1 MRALLPFIFCA
12 AVANAAVPTTQ
23 STLYVVGTAHL
34 DTQWLWTIQDS
45 IREYVPATLND
56 NFARFEKFPDY
67 VFSFEGAFRYM
78 LAKEYEPKAYEKL
91 KKYIAD
97 GRWRVAGSSIDAG
110 DVNIPSPEALIR
122 QILYGNGFFE
132 REFGKTSCDIY
143 LPDCFGFGFALPS
156 VAAHCGLKGFSTQKL
171 TWGSSVGIPFD
182 IGVWQGVDGSQIV
195 AALNPGD
202 YVSHITEDL
211 SVSPLWKDRIEKLGA
226 KSGAYDGYRYFGVG
240 DQGGA
245 PDADSVAMLEK
256 SIHGKGPV
264 HVRSTGSD
272 QLYRD
277 LTPEQIAKLPRYTG
291 ELLMTRHGTGC
302 YTSQA
307 IMKRW
312 NRRNEQLA
320 DAAERAAV
328 VADWLGM
335 ATYPREKLTEA
346 WTRLLWHH
354 HHDDLT
360 GTSIP
365 QAYTF
370 SWNDEAICLNQFAS
384 VLTNSVA
391 AVARALD
398 TESKVTGIPLVIFN
412 PLSIDREDVVE
423 AVVKFPTEA
432 PPAIRVI
439 GPDGHEAPS
448 QILDR
453 SGNELRIL
461 ILAKVPSIGFAVFD
475 VQSQPQPVATMSP
488 IQVTDSQLDNDRYR
502 VKLDENGDIASILDK
517 SINKELLAA
526 PIRLQLL
533 TDAPDQWPEWEV
545 SFKNVMAKPR
555 GFVGKPATIRVT
567 EKGPV
572 RAAIE
577 VLREADGSTFV
588 QRIRLAAGKAGD
600 HVEIDNRVDWHTP
613 RTLVKAAFD
622 LTASNPKAT
631 YDLGLGTIE
640 RGNNHEQLYEVP
652 AQQWADLTDKSGD
665 FGTAIIND
673 CKYGWDKPNDHT
685 LRLTLIHSPLNIE
698 KEMVPHR
705 FLYAITGHKG
715 DWREGEIPWNAARI
729 NQPLMAFQTSRH
741 LGRGSPDVGFSRSK
755 DGDLGVTPA
764 DGPLDDAPVR
774 ARSLASLSTPQ
785 VAVRAFKKAD
795 ASDEFV
801 IRLQELEGLPA
812 DHVQITFPNRLMTVR
827 ETDGREQPLEKLIV
841 DPNDG
846 ILDTSFKPFQTRT
859 FALRIQGLKSVF
871 RPRTPNFALN
881 LPFNADIVTSE
892 PNLTDGQFDPAG
904 HSIPAELLPPEITA
918 ESISFKLGPIANKQY
933 NALTCKGQTIDL
945 PTGDYDMLYLLAA
958 ADDRVTAPFEIDGT
972 RHELTIGNITGHIA
986 QWASLVHD
994 GQILDASRMSDPFLH
1009 RDPIAWVATHR
1020 HSPKGIDPYIFCY
1033 LYRYGLPL
1041 PKGAKHLKLP
1051 DDPRIKIM
1059 AITLANNPLAQT
1071 TAASDL
1077 YDRVLVPT
1085 IEPRQELTMHPL
1097 TATITTSEPGAEIHY
1112 TTDKSEPDRSSPRYT
1127 QPLSITKDT
1136 TVKARAYTG
1145 AAPSDLIAERRY
1157 RFTQPRQPESP
1168 TNLKPGLQVAIFEG
1182 QFKSTDDLL
1191 KSKPARTLTN
1201 PDFTKPANTREND
1214 FALTYS
1220 GFIEI
1225 PKTGIWTFYTK
1236 SDDGSRLW
1244 IGDKLV
1250 VENDGLH
1257 GASERSGAIALAKGK
1272 HPIKVAYFQ
1281 RGGDAE
1287 LTVSYD
1293 GPESA
1298 KSPIAT
1304 SALSAP

>member
-1 MRALLPFIFCA
+1 MRALLPFLICA
-12 AVANAAVPTTQ
+12 AVTNAAVPTTQ
-23 STLYVVGTAHL
+23 PTLYVVGTAHL

-78 LAKEYEPKAYEKL
+78 LAKEYNPKAYEKL

-211 SVSPLWKDRIEKLGA
+211 SHSADWLKRIDKLGE

-264 HVRSTGSD
+264 HVRSTSSD

-277 LTPEQIAKLPRYTG
+277 LTPDQIAKLPRYTG

-398 TESKVTGIPLVIFN
+398 TESKITGIPLVIFN
-412 PLSIDREDVVE
+412 PLSIEREDVVE
-423 AVVKFPTEA
+423 AVIKFPTEA
-432 PPAIRVI
+432 PAAIRVI

-461 ILAKVPSIGFAVFD
+461 ILAKVPSIGFGVFD
-475 VQSQPQPVATMSP
+475 VQSQSQSVATMSP

-502 VKLDENGDIASILDK
+502 VKLDANGDIASILDK
-517 SINKELLAA
+517 AINKELLAA

-545 SFKNVMAKPR
+545 SYKNVMAKPR
-555 GFVGKPATIRVT
+555 GFVGKLATIRIT

-577 VLREADGSTFV
+577 VVREADGSTFV

-600 HVEIDNRVDWHTP
+600 RVEIDNRVDWHTP
-613 RTLVKAAFD
+613 RTLVKTAFD

-673 CKYGWDKPNDHT
+673 CKYGWDKPNDHA

-705 FLYAITGHKG
+705 FLYAVAGHKG
-715 DWREGEIPWNAARI
+715 DWRNGQIPWIAARV
-729 NQPLMAFQTSRH
+729 NQPLMAFQTTKHPGPGGKS
-741 LGRGSPDVGFSRSK
+741 SP
-755 DGDLGVTPA
+755 
-764 DGPLDDAPVR
+764 
-774 ARSLASLSTPQ
+774 LASVSTPQ
-785 VAVRAFKKAD
+785 VAILAFKM
-795 ASDEFV
+795 SEGGREII
-801 IRLQELEGLPA
+801 IRLQELHGRPA
-812 DHVQITFPNRLMTVR
+812 ETVR
-827 ETDGREQPLEKLIV
+827 VTPGGDAVTIREVTGAEKPLATTVENAKDDFV
-841 DPNDG
+841 
-846 ILDTSFKPFQTRT
+846 TSFKPYQSRT
-859 FALRIQGLKSVF
+859 FALKSD
-871 RPRTPNFALN
+871 PRNRMNSEMPRSSIP
-881 LPFNADIVTSE
+881 LPFNADIVTPES
-892 PNLTDGQFDPAG
+892 NLTDGQFDAAG
-904 HSIPAELLPPEITA
+904 HSIPAELLPSEIIA
-918 ESISFKLGPIANKQY
+918 EGIAFKLGQTADKKN
-933 NALTCKGQTIDL
+933 NAVACKGQTIDL

-958 ADDRVTAPFEIDGT
+958 ADGRVTAPFEIDGA
-972 RHELTIGNITGHIA
+972 RHELTIGNITGDVA

-1041 PKGAKHLKLP
+1041 PKSAKQLKLP

-1059 AITLANNPLAQT
+1059 AITLANDPLAQT
-1071 TAASDL
+1071 TPASDL

-1085 IEPRQELTMHPL
+1085 IEPRQELTMDPL
-1097 TATITTSEPGAEIHY
+1097 TVTITTGEPGAEIHF
-1112 TTDKSEPDRSSPRYT
+1112 TTDGAEPDRNSPRYT
-1127 QPLSITKDT
+1127 KPLTITKDT

-1157 RFTQPRQPESP
+1157 RFTQPRQSETPA
-1168 TNLKPGLQVAIFEG
+1168 NLKPGLQVAVYEG
-1182 QFKSTDDLL
+1182 QFKSTDDLI
-1191 KSKPARTLTN
+1191 KAKPARTLTH
-1201 PDFTKPANTREND
+1201 PDFTKPANTRENN

-1220 GFIEI
+1220 GYIEI

-1287 LTVSYD
+1287 LTVSCD
-1293 GPESA
+1293 GPETA
-1298 KSPIAT
+1298 KTAIP
-1304 SALSAP
+1304 APMLFRKEN

>member
-1 MRALLPFIFCA
+1 MRALLPFLICA
-12 AVANAAVPTTQ
+12 AVASAAVPTTQ
-23 STLYVVGTAHL
+23 PTLYVVGTAHL

-78 LAKEYEPKAYEKL
+78 LAKEYNPKAYEKL
-91 KKYIAD
+91 RKYIAD

-182 IGVWQGVDGSQIV
+182 IGVWQGVDGSEIV

-211 SVSPLWKDRIEKLGA
+211 SVSPLWKDRIDKLGQ

-245 PDADSVAMLEK
+245 PDAKSVEWLEK
-256 SIHGKGPV
+256 SIHGTGPV
-264 HVRSTGSD
+264 RVRSTGSD

-277 LTPEQIAKLPRYTG
+277 LTPDQIAKLPRYTG

-320 DAAERAAV
+320 DAAERAAAA
-328 VADWLGM
+328 ADLLGM
-335 ATYPREKLTEA
+335 PAYPREKLTEA

-384 VLTNSVA
+384 VLENSVA

-398 TESKVTGIPLVIFN
+398 TETNVKGIPLVIYN

-423 AVVKFPTEA
+423 AVVKCSLET
-432 PPAIRVI
+432 PPAIRVF
-439 GPDGHEAPS
+439 GPDGKEVPA

-475 VQSQPQPVATMSP
+475 MQSATASVAELTTVHATPSR
-488 IQVTDSQLDNDRYR
+488 IENEQYR
-502 VKLDENGDIASILDK
+502 VTIDDNGDIASIFDK
-517 SINKELLAA
+517 SIKKELLVT

-545 SFKNVMAKPR
+545 SYKNVMAKPR
-555 GFVGKPATIRVT
+555 AYVGKPAAIRVIET
-567 EKGPV
+567 GSV
-572 RAAIE
+572 RATVEI
-577 VLREADGSTFV
+577 VREADGSTFV

-600 HVEIDNRVDWHTP
+600 RVEIDNRVDWHTP

-705 FLYAITGHKG
+705 FLYAVAGHKS
-715 DWREGEIPWNAARI
+715 DWREGKIPWLAARV
-729 NQPLMAFQTSRH
+729 NQPLMAFQTTKH
-741 LGRGSPDVGFSRSK
+741 P
-755 DGDLGVTPA
+755 
-764 DGPLDDAPVR
+764 GPGGKSFP
-774 ARSLASLSTPQ
+774 LASISTPQ
-785 VAVRAFKKAD
+785 VAIRAFKMSEAGR
-795 ASDEFV
+795 ETI
-801 IRLQELEGLPA
+801 IRLQELHGRPA
-812 DHVQITFPNRLMTVR
+812 EAVRVTPGGDAVTIREVTGAEKPLATTV
-827 ETDGREQPLEKLIV
+827 ENAKDDFV
-841 DPNDG
+841 
-846 ILDTSFKPFQTRT
+846 TSFKPYQSRT
-859 FALRIQGLKSVF
+859 FALKSD
-871 RPRTPNFALN
+871 PRNRMHSEMPRSSIPLT
-881 LPFNADIVTSE
+881 FNADIVTPES
-892 PNLTDGQFDPAG
+892 NLIDGQFDADG
-904 HSIPAELLPPEITA
+904 HSIPAELLPQKITA
-918 ESISFKLGPIANKQY
+918 EGIEFKLGPTADKKN
-933 NALTCKGQTIDL
+933 NALACKGQTIDL
-945 PTGDYDMLYLLAA
+945 LNNNWIWTGKTWKQQNPTGEQKGDYDMLYLLAA
-958 ADDRVTAPFEIDGT
+958 ADGRVCAPFTIDGKT
-972 RHELTIGNITGHIA
+972 TDLCIGNITGDVA

-994 GQILDASRMSDPFLH
+994 GQILDSGRMSDPFLH

-1041 PKGAKHLKLP
+1041 PKGAKQLKLP
-1051 DDPRIKIM
+1051 NDPRIKIM
-1059 AITLANNPLAQT
+1059 AITLANNPLAET

-1077 YDRVLVPT
+1077 YDRVLVPN
-1085 IEPRQELTMHPL
+1085 IEPRQEITMDPL
-1097 TATITTSEPGAEIHY
+1097 TVTITSSEPGAEIHV
-1112 TTDKSEPDRSSPRYT
+1112 TTDGTEPDRNSPRYSN
-1127 QPLSITKDT
+1127 PLTITKDT
-1136 TVKARAYTG
+1136 TVKARAYQG
-1145 AAPSDLIAERRY
+1145 AALSDLIAERRY

-1168 TNLKPGLQVAIFEG
+1168 TNLKPGLQVAVYEG
-1182 QFKSTDDLL
+1182 QFKSTDDLI
-1191 KSKPARTLTN
+1191 KAKPARTLTH

-1214 FALTYS
+1214 FALTYT
-1220 GFIEI
+1220 GFIDI

-1287 LTVSYD
+1287 LTVSAD
-1293 GPESA
+1293 GPEMA
-1298 KSPIAT
+1298 KSAIPT
-1304 SALSAP
+1304 PMLFRKEN